1 MRARWL
7 LYLGAAAPVFYA
19 LVVVLG
25 AFLEPGHSH
34 FSNTISDM
42 MAVAAP
48 NRVPVAIGLALGCLL
63 GAFLGVGLIARL
75 GRLDRRFVVT
85 GWMMI
90 LIGVVGAAISFFP
103 VDGMPGERAPA
114 EIIHLALT
122 GLVFTFIA
130 VAVGSFAFAAR
141 REAGFGRAPRR
152 SRLGA
157 RRRAAFEALASYS
170 FLTLG
175 VVVTSGIAT
184 SLAEAYDFE
193 AVGLLE
199 RLLVGAYLVWL
210 LVVATTLLR
219 RTETRRAGGEADAQ

>member
-1 MRARWL
+1 MRTRWL
-7 LYLGAAAPVFYA
+7 LLLGAAAPILYA
-19 LVVVLG
+19 LVVVIG
-25 AFLEPGHSH
+25 AFIEPGYSH
-34 FSNTISDM
+34 FRDTISDL
-42 MAVAAP
+42 MAATAP
-48 NRVPVAIGLALGCLL
+48 NRVPVAIGLAVGCLL
-63 GAFLGVGLIARL
+63 GSCLGAGLIARL

-90 LIGVVGAAISFFP
+90 LIGVVGAMISFFP
-103 VDGMPGERAPA
+103 VDGLPGDRAPA

-122 GLVFTFIA
+122 GLVFVFIA

-141 REAGFGRAPRR
+141 REAGFGRAARW

-175 VVVTSGIAT
+175 IILASGVAT
-184 SLAEAYDFE
+184 SLSEAYDFE

-199 RLLVGAYLVWL
+199 RVFVGTYLVWFG
-210 LVVATTLLR
+210 VIAAALLR
-219 RTETRRAGGEADAQ
+219 RPEGG

>member
-1 MRARWL
+1 MRGRWL
-7 LYLGAAAPVFYA
+7 LFAGAAAPIVYT
-19 LVVVLG
+19 LVVVIG
-25 AFLEPGHSH
+25 AFGHPGYSH

-42 MAVAAP
+42 MAVTAP
-48 NRVPVAIGLALGCLL
+48 QRVAVAVGLALGCLL
-63 GAFLGVGLIARL
+63 GPFLGVGLIARL
-75 GRLDRRFVVT
+75 GRFDRRFVVT

-90 LIGVVGAAISFFP
+90 LIGFVGAAISLFP
-103 VDGMPGERAPA
+103 VDGLPGERGPT
-114 EIIHLALT
+114 ELVHLALT

-141 REAGFGRAPRR
+141 REAGFGRVARR

-175 VVVTSGIAT
+175 VVVTAGIAT
-184 SLAEAYDFE
+184 ALSEAYHFE

-199 RLLVGAYLVWL
+199 RIFVGTYLVWFF
-210 LVVATTLLR
+210 VVATVLLR
-219 RTETRRAGGEADAQ
+219 RRDGRHAED